1 MRYLRTED
9 VALADIQVD
18 DRLRPI
24 DPEEVAR
31 IATSFGEI
39 GQVTPIEVVE
49 QQVLDEEPPYRL
61 VAGAHRHA
69 AATALGWATIRA
81 EIKALSTD
89 RPALELELHEIDE
102 NLGRHEL
109 NPLDRA
115 TFVGRRRDVFV
126 QLHPELSGRG
136 GDRRSSCSAKRK
148 SKDNYYPLIGDE
160 TAALLGRSAVLVKRV
175 LRIYDRLAP
184 DVRQRLRGT
193 ALSLV
198 EKELYELTRYTP
210 EQQRAIVDFILSG
223 VAEPDVR
230 RAAAR
235 IRGVRVLELAPHEA
249 QVKRLREAWARAGRR
264 ARRAHLQD
272 LVEAG
277 VIPSF
282 DPERL

>member
-49 QQVLDEEPPYRL
+49 QQVLDEEPPIASSPARI
-61 VAGAHRHA
+61 VMRPRRRWAGRRSGRDQGAQHGQARSRAGAARD
-69 AATALGWATIRA
+69 RR
-81 EIKALSTD
+81 EP
-89 RPALELELHEIDE
+89 RPA
-102 NLGRHEL
+102 
-109 NPLDRA
+109 RA
-115 TFVGRRRDVFV
+115 QPAGSGDLRGRRRDVFV

-249 QVKRLREAWARAGRR
+249 QVKRLREAWRGRAGGR
-264 ARRAHLQD
+264 
-272 LVEAG
+272 VERICRTSSSAG